1 MIKTKEIEKY
11 IETAKISNEIFN
23 TKVENIML
31 NNMIE
36 KLKSDNTKIPKAK
49 ELIEEYQI
57 ALTKKDKEIVALKEN
72 NEYLAQNI
80 EKIPKIIR
88 KVFIKDLDVKLL
100 K

>member
-23 TKVENIML
+23 TKVENIKL

-36 KLKSDNTKIPKAK
+36 KLKNDNIKIPKAK
-49 ELIEEYQI
+49 ELIEEYQT
-57 ALTKKDKEIVALKEN
+57 ALSKKDEEIASLKEN
-72 NEYLAQNI
+72 NEYLSQSI
-80 EKIPKIIR
+80 DKIPKIIR
-88 KVFIKDLDVKLL
+88 KVFIKDFDVKLL